1 MCLAKAY
8 VRSSAGSPGA
18 SLVMENLV
26 MENVTHVEVDGDQV
40 RIKSL
45 FGDAEVL
52 RGRIASI
59 DFSESRLVLLS
70 LEA

>member
-8 VRSSAGSPGA
+8 VRPSAGSPGA

-26 MENVTHVEVDGDQV
+26 MENVTQVEVDGDQV

-45 FGDAEVL
+45 LGDAEVL
-52 RGRIASI
+52 RGRIVSI
-59 DFSESRLVLLS
+59 DFSESRLVLQS